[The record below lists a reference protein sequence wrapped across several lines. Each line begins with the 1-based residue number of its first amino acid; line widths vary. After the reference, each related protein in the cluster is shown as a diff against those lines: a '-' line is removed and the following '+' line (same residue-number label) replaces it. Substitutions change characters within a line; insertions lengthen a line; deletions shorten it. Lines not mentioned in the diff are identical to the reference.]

1 MNKEQA
7 AIMENGNGFIAALD
21 QSGGST
27 PKALARYGISKD
39 QYDSERKMF
48 DLVHEMR
55 TRIITSPAFSSDYI
69 LAAIL
74 FEKTMDSKINGLFS
88 ADYLWEKKGIIP
100 ILKVDS
106 GLREEKNGVLL
117 MEPIMDLDSKLK
129 RAKERNIFGTKM
141 RSVIKKASPKGIKDI
156 VEQQFYY
163 GIKIIEE
170 GFVPILEP
178 EVDIN
183 SPGKTECE
191 KILKAEILRNLEK
204 LNNDQIV
211 MFKLTIPNIDN
222 LYLDVINNKKVM
234 RVVALSGGYTR
245 EEAVSG
251 LERNNGLIASF
262 SRAFLEGLSV
272 DQSDEEF
279 NKTLKESTKLIY
291 EASLT

>member
-1 MNKEQA
+1 MKKEQA
-7 AIMENGNGFIAALD
+7 ALMKNGDGFIAALD

-39 QYDSERKMF
+39 QYDSEKKMF

-88 ADYLWEKKGIIP
+88 GDYLWEKKGIIP

-106 GLREEKNGVLL
+106 GLREEENGVLL
-117 MEPIMDLDSKLK
+117 MKPIMDLDSKLK

-141 RSVIKKASPKGIKDI
+141 RSVIKMANPKGIKDI

-183 SPGKTECE
+183 SPEKSECE